1 MQALVLVGGRG
12 TRLLPI
18 TEATPK
24 PVITLVDRPFLAW
37 MLGWLAG
44 HGVDEV
50 VLSCGFLP
58 DRMKEVLGDGI
69 PNGPRL
75 IWVEETEPMGTAGA
89 MRFALEHLDDRF
101 LALNGDLLSD
111 FDLSA
116 LVAFHQRREA
126 KATIGLKE
134 VQDTTGFGLVD
145 LEDDG
150 TVSGF
155 REKAG
160 TSDGG
165 SGLVNSGVYVL
176 EREVIEAVEPGREVS
191 IEREVFPRLAGP
203 GLAGLVLDGYWMDIG
218 TPDRYLQATW
228 DIVEGRME
236 GSPDLAGSG
245 PVIAPTASV
254 APGAKVGPR
263 AVVSSDCVV
272 EEGAEVSGSVMLEG
286 SRVGTNARVIDSIL
300 ASGAVV
306 DADEAV
312 SGAVIGQNEEQ
323 DDRRRSGDT

>member
-1 MQALVLVGGRG
+1 MQALILVGGKG

-18 TEATPK
+18 TETTPK

-44 HGVDEV
+44 HGVEEV

-69 PNGPRL
+69 PGGPRL
-75 IWVEETEPMGTAGA
+75 VWVEEDRPLGTAGA
-89 MRFALEHLDDRF
+89 MRFALEHLDETF

-111 FDLSA
+111 FNLSA
-116 LVAFHQRREA
+116 LIAFHRRRGA
-126 KATIGLKE
+126 VATIGLKQVE
-134 VQDTTGFGLVD
+134 DTTGFGLVD

-160 TSDGG
+160 TVTGG
-165 SGLVNSGVYVL
+165 PGLVNAGVYVL
-176 EREVIEAVEPGREVS
+176 EREVVEAIPSGREVS
-191 IEREVFPRLAGP
+191 IEREVFPGLAGP

-228 DIVEGRME
+228 DIVEGRMVS
-236 GSPDLAGSG
+236 GPTFTADG
-245 PVIAPTASV
+245 PVISPSASV
-254 APGAKVGPR
+254 APRASIGPR
-263 AVVSSDCVV
+263 AVIADGCVV
-272 EEGAEVSGSVMLEG
+272 EDGAKVSGSVLLEG
-286 SRVGTNARVIDSIL
+286 ARVGPGARVVDSIL
-300 ASGAVV
+300 APGAVV
-306 DADEAV
+306 DPGEQV
-312 SGAVIGQNEEQ
+312 SGALIGQN
-323 DDRRRSGDT
+323 G